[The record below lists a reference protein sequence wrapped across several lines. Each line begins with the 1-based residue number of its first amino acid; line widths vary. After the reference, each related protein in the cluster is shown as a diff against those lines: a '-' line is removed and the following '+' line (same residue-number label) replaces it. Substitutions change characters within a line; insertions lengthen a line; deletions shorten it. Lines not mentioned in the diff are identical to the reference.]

1 MRSIPGMKKRL
12 LFIYHLLFLMI
23 LPGALIFAQKHHKD
37 STDRDTNVNINI
49 SLSDFASDDEED
61 RARADSVMK
70 LVNSVDNLVEF
81 TRPWKIKAGDDS
93 SWATVNFDDRN
104 WKELSDT
111 VRDNNDYGTITWY
124 RMHFEIDTILYNV
137 PIAFFI
143 RQFGSAA
150 DVYLDGKFLK
160 SFGKVGK
167 DKASEVAE
175 FSLNPKLTAIVF
187 TPQRNH
193 VLAVRY
199 SNFNRIGSKNSGF
212 NIGRNFQVSFH
223 HLNNEIE
230 DMQEISSMFSTIMF
244 FAAIFLTL
252 AVVHLIL
259 FVYNS
264 QKIANLYYSMYCF
277 GIFIITFY
285 TFYILS
291 STDYSS
297 ITTLG
302 KRMQYLVPL
311 IVVPLVAMLH
321 TIFYHRL
328 LKIFWVIACFYLL
341 VLTLIQLS
349 YTKAANIA
357 LTVLVM
363 VAFVEIIRVIIR
375 SVIKKRDGAWIFA
388 LAILLSPILA
398 VICSFLPDDITVAGM
413 KMEINGAAITFS
425 SAVLGLPL
433 SMTLYLARDF
443 ARMGKK
449 LKIQLHEITELSSKT
464 IEQELE
470 KKQILQNQKTEL
482 ERKVVERTQEVI
494 SQKEVIEF
502 KNKEITESLLYAK
515 RIQSAILPDM
525 KLVYKTL
532 EQSFILYLPKDIVSG
547 DFYGFAQ
554 KNDRVIIAAADCT
567 GHGVAGAFMSMIGT
581 SLLNQIINER
591 NITEPSQILEQL
603 NEGIINSLKQ
613 RESESNDG
621 MDISLCSFDLKNK
634 ELKYSGA
641 NRPLWMIRGTEMIT
655 YKPNK
660 FPIGGMQVFHTES
673 FQQHVIPLQTGD
685 SIYLFSDGFADQFG
699 GDKGKKLMTKK
710 LKEELMSIQ
719 YMSMKDQEAHLHDLL
734 KKWKGDL
741 EQVDDILVIGIKI
754 V

>member
-12 LFIYHLLFLMI
+12 LLSYLLLFLMM
-23 LPGALIFAQKHHKD
+23 LPGALVFAQTHPKD
-37 STDRDTNVNINI
+37 SADRDTTVNINVR
-49 SLSDFASDDEED
+49 LSDFASDDEED

-93 SWATVNFDDRN
+93 SWAAVNFDDSN

-111 VRDNNDYGTITWY
+111 VRDNKDYGTITWY
-124 RMHFEIDTILYNV
+124 RMHFEIDSTLYNV
-137 PIAFFI
+137 PLAFFI
-143 RQFGSAA
+143 RQFGSAS

-167 DKASEVAE
+167 DKATEVAE
-175 FSLNPKLTAIVF
+175 FSINPKPTAFVF
-187 TPQRNH
+187 TPQKNH

-223 HLNNEIE
+223 HLNEEIE
-230 DMQEISSMFSTIMF
+230 EMQETATQFSAIMF

-252 AVVHLIL
+252 AVVHLIM
-259 FVYNS
+259 FIYNR
-264 QKIANLYYSMYCF
+264 QKIANLYYSLYCF

-291 STDYSS
+291 TTDYSS
-297 ITTLG
+297 ITVLG
-302 KRMQYLVPL
+302 KTLQYIAPL

-328 LKIFWVIACFYLL
+328 MKIFWVIACFYLL
-341 VLTLIQLS
+341 VLTFIQLGYS
-349 YTKAANIA
+349 KAANIA
-357 LTVLVM
+357 LTVLIM

-388 LAILLSPILA
+388 LTILLSPLLA
-398 VICSFLPDDITVAGM
+398 IICSFLPEEITIAGM

-464 IEQELE
+464 IEQEQE

-494 SQKEVIEF
+494 NQKEVIEF

-525 KLVYKTL
+525 KLIYKTL

-554 KNDRVIIAAADCT
+554 KDDKVIIAAADCT

-621 MDISLCSFDLKNK
+621 MDISLCSFDLKKK

-641 NRPLWMIRGTEMIT
+641 NRPLWMIRGSEMIT

-660 FPIGGMQVFHTES
+660 FPIGGMQVYHTEN
-673 FQQHVIPLQTGD
+673 FQQHIISLQTGD

-699 GDKGKKLMTKK
+699 GEKGKKLMTKK
-710 LKEELMSIQ
+710 LKEELMNIQ
-719 YMSMKDQEAHLHDLL
+719 YMSMKDQEIYLHDLF